1 MSVKKVALITGST
14 GGIGL
19 ETARGM
25 AARDFTTVIV
35 GRNAQRG
42 REAEKMLRQVSGHER
57 VFFFSADLSSQT
69 AIQTLAEQVIE
80 RFERLDVLINNVGA
94 LVKEPRK
101 TVDGHEW
108 MLAMNHLNP
117 FLLIKLLLPLLKAT
131 APSRIINVTSNV
143 HRMAR
148 LDFEGIQEGK
158 RFRGSQMYGQ
168 AKLLNLLTA
177 YELGRRLTGSGVT
190 VNIADPGG
198 AETEMSR
205 HGMGFMAR
213 VMTLMGVTTERAARS
228 SIFLATEPEFGR
240 ESGIYIKPTLK
251 RGKSSKDSYDL
262 GLAQQ
267 AWHLTEEL
275 LERSFDL
282 SASEESFKK

>member
-1 MSVKKVALITGST
+1 MSVKEVALITGST
-14 GGIGL
+14 GGIGF

-25 AARDFTTVIV
+25 AARDFTTIIV
-35 GRNAQRG
+35 GRNGRRG
-42 REAEKMLRQVSGHER
+42 REAEKMLRQISGHER
-57 VFFFSADLSSQT
+57 VFFFPADLSSQKE
-69 AIQTLAEQVIE
+69 IQTLAEQVTR
-80 RFERLDVLINNVGA
+80 RFDHLDVLINNVGA

-108 MLAMNHLNP
+108 MLAVNHLNP
-117 FLLIKLLLPLLKAT
+117 FLLTQLLLPQLT
-131 APSRIINVTSNV
+131 AGVPGRVINVTSNV

-148 LDFEGIQEGK
+148 LDFEGIKEG
-158 RFRGSQMYGQ
+158 RGFRGSQMYGQ

-205 HGMGFMAR
+205 HGMGFLAR
-213 VMTLMGVTTERAARS
+213 AMTLMGVTTERAARS
-228 SIFLATEPEFGR
+228 SIFLATESEFGQ
-240 ESGIYIKPTLK
+240 ESGVYLKPTLK
-251 RGKSSKDSYDL
+251 RGKSSKDSYDP
-262 GLAQQ
+262 GLARQ
-267 AWHLTEEL
+267 AWRLTEEL

-282 SASEESFKK
+282 PISEAKRV